1 MSLDFYESEMQEYLN
16 SPEWLNR
23 RRLEKPRFPK
33 VGKQMFPGILNP
45 VAMKSI
51 CNCSQR
57 EAPEENISRLMQEV
71 NNIRAE
77 QLAADTMGLKPQP
90 EKRPA
95 WLDAFFSW
103 IIFGLFLAITG
114 AWGYYLTKFAI
125 YLKGH

>member
-1 MSLDFYESEMQEYLN
+1 MQGDTPMSLDFYESEMQEYLN

-33 VGKQMFPGILNP
+33 
-45 VAMKSI
+45 A

-90 EKRPA
+90 KKRPT